1 MKNGHHPSGLPKRK
15 PRGRGHRTRAEIL
28 KAREKT
34 MRDRRACARD
44 IVRGRKLR
52 TMAEAKKFAQDWI
65 ECAMGYADNADYHKS
80 QCERAYRRGVAD
92 ERRRN
97 KR

>member
-1 MKNGHHPSGLPKRK
+1 MKRNGSHPSGWP
-15 PRGRGHRTRAEIL
+15 PRRIQRRRPLATIIAEQKKRTRE
-28 KAREKT
+28 
-34 MRDRRACARD
+34 RRACARD

-65 ECAMGYADNADYHKS
+65 ECAMGYAANADYHKA

-92 ERRRN
+92 ERRRH
-97 KR
+97 R